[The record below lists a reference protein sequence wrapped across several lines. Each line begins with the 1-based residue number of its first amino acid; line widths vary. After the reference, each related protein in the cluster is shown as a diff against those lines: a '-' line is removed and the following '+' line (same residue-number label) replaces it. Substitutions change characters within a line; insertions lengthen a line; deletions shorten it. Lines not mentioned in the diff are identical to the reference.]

1 MRNKNAFGCLLL
13 IVAIIGVFI
22 VSFAIFA
29 LFDFLQRKL
38 LLGGEDWLFYEPMPY
53 AQKLIV
59 FPVVILIMEAAM
71 AVVYRITGAGFMES
85 SNAFVKFIAKNKVP
99 VIILCII
106 VLYVGFTGISSVDE
120 NGVTKRSALDPAGRT
135 YDLELV
141 SSVDTGFTRGGDF
154 YYNINVDGK
163 TLKFC
168 APTVNYWK
176 YPEYNE
182 NEYKAFADFDEKLM
196 ALGTPKSA
204 DVASIDNAKYDES
217 CMKYFRQVVK

>member
-1 MRNKNAFGCLLL
+1 MRNRSAFGCILL
-13 IVAIIGVFI
+13 IVAIIGVLI

-53 AQKLIV
+53 AQKFMI
-59 FPVVILIMEAAM
+59 FPIVILIMEAAM
-71 AVVYRITGAGFMES
+71 AIVYRITGAKFMES
-85 SNAFVKFIAKNKVP
+85 SSTFVKFISEHKVP
-99 VIILCII
+99 VIILC
-106 VLYVGFTGISSVDE
+106 VALLYVGFTGISSVDE
-120 NGVTKRSALDPAGRT
+120 NGVTTRSALNPAGRT
-135 YDLELV
+135 YDLELI
-141 SSVDTGFTRGGDF
+141 SSVDTGFTRGGEF

-168 APTVNYWK
+168 APTVNSWK
-176 YPEYNE
+176 YPEYYE

-196 ALGTPKSA
+196 ALGTPKNA
-204 DVASIDNAKYDES
+204 DVDSINNAEYDES